1 MERAQSRVALV
12 TGARTGIGLACAI
25 ALAGDGYRVYGTTRN
40 ADACPEDPRFTLLSM
55 NVDDSASVEA
65 GVQRILKE
73 QQRLDVVINNAGW
86 GYGGSI
92 EDTTID
98 EAKALFETNFF
109 GLMRVCQ
116 AALPPMRLQ
125 RRGLIV
131 NVSSIGGLM
140 GVPFQGLYSATK
152 FAVEGMT
159 EALRMEVKRF
169 GVDVVLLEPGDIR
182 TTFTENRRHTVASQ
196 SSELYKE
203 QYART
208 LAKIESDERGGASPE
223 LVGRAV
229 LRIANRKRRS
239 VRYVVGPF
247 YEKLAIVAKVLLPG
261 TLFER
266 VIMANYGL

>member
-1 MERAQSRVALV
+1 MERAHSRVALV
-12 TGARTGIGLACAI
+12 TGARTGIGLACAT
-25 ALAGDGYRVYGTTRN
+25 ALAQDGYRVYGTTRN
-40 ADACPEDPRFTLLSM
+40 ADACTEDLGFATLSM

-65 GVQRILKE
+65 GVQHILRE
-73 QQRLDVVINNAGW
+73 EQRLDVVINNAGW

-109 GLMRVCQ
+109 GVMRVCQ
-116 AALPPMRLQ
+116 AVLPPMRAQ
-125 RRGLIV
+125 HCGLIV

-182 TTFTENRRHTVASQ
+182 TTFTDNRRHTAASQ

-203 QYART
+203 QYAKA
-208 LAKIESDERGGASPE
+208 LAKIEADERGGPPPE
-223 LVGRAV
+223 LVGRGV
-229 LRIANRKRRS
+229 LGIANPRRRRM
-239 VRYVVGPF
+239 RYVVGPF
-247 YEKLAIVAKVLLPG
+247 YEKLAIVAKVLLPD
-261 TLFER
+261 TVFER